1 MMPANST
8 GPRIAETQNHLV
20 RTRSTNSRRM
30 IAQTLCMRAPSPSIA
45 AGCGRRGSLRTDE
58 IHEDL
63 VQGRA
68 RQLEAGGPRA
78 GRDQAC
84 EDVLCV
90 RVGSEL
96 ELRLLT
102 EILNLGDEAP
112 VREDLPRLALVS
124 IDRADQAL
132 TAMSALH
139 LRERAVDQFP
149 AARNNA

>member
-8 GPRIAETQNHLV
+8 GPRIA
-20 RTRSTNSRRM
+20 
-30 IAQTLCMRAPSPSIA
+30 
-45 AGCGRRGSLRTDE
+45 E

-68 RQLEAGGPRA
+68 RQLEAGEPRA
-78 GRDQAC
+78 GRDQAL
-84 EDVLCV
+84 EDLLRV
-90 RVGSEL
+90 RARSEL

-112 VREDLPRLALVS
+112 VREDLLRVALAAIERHDHV
-124 IDRADQAL
+124 L
-132 TAMSALH
+132 TAVGALH

>member
-45 AGCGRRGSLRTDE
+45 ARRRRRGGLRTDE

-68 RQLEAGGPRA
+68 RQLEAGEPRT
-78 GRDQAC
+78 GRDEAL
-84 EDVLCV
+84 EDLLRV
-90 RVGSEL
+90 RARSEL
-96 ELRLLT
+96 EPRLLT
-102 EILNLGDEAP
+102 QTRDPARQP
-112 VREDLPRLALVS
+112 PA
-124 IDRADQAL
+124 RAR
-132 TAMSALH
+132 T
-139 LRERAVDQFP
+139 
-149 AARNNA
+149 

>member
-45 AGCGRRGSLRTDE
+45 RRGRRGGLRTDE

-63 VQGRA
+63 VQGRV
-68 RQLEAGGPRA
+68 RQLEAGEPRT
-78 GRDQAC
+78 GRDEAL
-84 EDVLCV
+84 EDLLRV
-90 RVGSEL
+90 RARSEL

-112 VREDLPRLALVS
+112 VREDLLRVALAAIERHDHV
-124 IDRADQAL
+124 L
-132 TAMSALH
+132 TAVGALH